1 MIVKVCGMREPENI
15 RAVERAGADWMGF
28 IFYARSPRCVAAPP
42 SYLPAACRRVGVFVG
57 ERTDTIV
64 QQAVRF
70 GLSHVQLHGRE
81 TAEECRRLRAEGLTV
96 IKAFSVKGTADVQA
110 ATAYEGACDYFL
122 FDTACTG
129 YGGSGVSFDWNALH
143 AYCGHTPFLLSGGLR
158 PDSMEALARF
168 HHPRWAGIDLNSGF
182 ETAPARKDAAALKTF
197 IEQAKQLEP

>member
-57 ERTDTIV
+57 ECTDTIM
-64 QQAVRF
+64 QQAARF

-81 TAEECRRLRAEGLTV
+81 TAEECRRLRSEGLTV
-96 IKAFSVKGTADVQA
+96 IKAFSVKGIDDAQA
-110 ATAYEGACDYFL
+110 ATAYEDACDYFL